1 MSSQQTREKV
11 LSSMTAVTAE
21 ATDAV
26 QRSPSR
32 VDGRGPEQV
41 KQSYIQLGQQSIAYY
56 QSVGAGRPIV
66 LVHGNSSSSKVWK
79 NQLEGPLGARYRLI
93 AFDLPGHGN
102 SRRAPAPESSYSSVG
117 YARTVADFASGM
129 DLEDAIFV
137 GWSLGGHAVLE
148 ASADLFRASGLMI
161 LGTPPV
167 SKAEDGFA
175 GFKGLLPTAFT
186 PSPSDAEIETFVEHL
201 FAPHFSPIPEFFAAD
216 FRNTDAAARSH
227 LGESVPKGLYKDEIS
242 IVSSELKLP
251 LAIACGAEE
260 QIVDLNYLTRL
271 KAPSLWRHEVQI
283 IGSAGHAAQWE
294 QPQAF
299 DKLIDDFASSI

>member
-1 MSSQQTREKV
+1 MSSVASSVKGVQSAQDLAIRMSQQR
-11 LSSMTAVTAE
+11 AE

-66 LVHGNSSSSKVWK
+66 LVHGNSSSLKVWK

-102 SRRAPAPESSYSSVG
+102 SRRAPAPESSYSSV
-117 YARTVADFASGM
+117 
-129 DLEDAIFV
+129 
-137 GWSLGGHAVLE
+137 
-148 ASADLFRASGLMI
+148 
-161 LGTPPV
+161 
-167 SKAEDGFA
+167 
-175 GFKGLLPTAFT
+175 
-186 PSPSDAEIETFVEHL
+186 DAEIETFVEHL